1 MKNNDIMNTVILH
14 SKSKDDLNLL
24 LEIAK
29 KFGIKAKVL
38 TKSEMED
45 VGLGNAINE
54 GKTGEFIDTGSYLKK
69 LRK

>member
-1 MKNNDIMNTVILH
+1 MNTLILH
-14 SKSKDDLNLL
+14 SKSRNDLNLL

-38 TKSEMED
+38 TASEIED
-45 VGLGNAINE
+45 VGLGNAIKE
-54 GKTGEFIDTGSYLKK
+54 GLTGEFIETESYMKT

>member
-1 MKNNDIMNTVILH
+1 MNTVILH
-14 SKSKDDLNLL
+14 SKSKEDLNLL

-54 GKTGEFIDTGSYLKK
+54 GKTGEFVDTGSYLKK

>member
-1 MKNNDIMNTVILH
+1 MNTVILH
-14 SKSKDDLNLL
+14 SKSKNDLDLL

-38 TKSEMED
+38 TESEVED
-45 VGLGNAINE
+45 VGLGNAIKE
-54 GKTGEFIDTGSYLKK
+54 GRTGEFIDTESYLKF

>member
-1 MKNNDIMNTVILH
+1 MNTVILH
-14 SKSKDDLNLL
+14 SKSKNDLDLL

-38 TKSEMED
+38 TESEVED
-45 VGLGNAINE
+45 VGLGNAIKE
-54 GKTGEFIDTGSYLKK
+54 GRTGEFIDTESYLKS

>member
-1 MKNNDIMNTVILH
+1 MNTVILH
-14 SKSKDDLNLL
+14 SKSKNDLELL

-38 TKSEMED
+38 TESEIED
-45 VGLGNAINE
+45 VGLGNAIKE
-54 GKTGEFIDTGSYLKK
+54 CKTGEFIDTESYLKT

>member
-1 MKNNDIMNTVILH
+1 MNTVILH
-14 SKSKDDLNLL
+14 SKSKSDLNLL

-38 TKSEMED
+38 SESEIED
-45 VGLGNAINE
+45 VGLGNAIKE
-54 GKTGEFIDTGSYLKK
+54 GITGEFIETESFVKT

>member
-1 MKNNDIMNTVILH
+1 MSTILLQ
-14 SKSKDDLNLL
+14 SKSKNDLNLL

-29 KFGIKAKVL
+29 KFGIKAKIL
-38 TKSEMED
+38 TESEIED

-54 GKTGEFIDTGSYLKK
+54 GKTGKFIDTESFLKK